1 MPVVTVCIPHWQV
14 EVYAKPCLR
23 SLRKFAPS
31 ADPSVELEVLVVDNG
46 SKDGSLGYLRSLPWI
61 QLIERPGESSHNWP
75 TNVFT
80 AWDLAAREG
89 TGEYL
94 LTMHCDVF
102 ARRDGWL
109 DPLLRTIN
117 RPTAPDASPIA
128 ASGSWK
134 LELRSPLYLE
144 WKRITGAAV
153 ARAKRALGRP
163 GRMHTGQYYPR
174 DYCALYRREALLEH
188 GCSFVPDGPQGGGIA
203 VAQRLWDA
211 GLDTAV
217 FPVAEMARSVVHVTH
232 GTAAVTPDKPLRHAR
247 KQRQVERAV
256 QKLFRA
262 KWVRE
267 LAEDDSLDGPRL
279 FAGEP
284 AATPPVRAAA

>member
-1 MPVVTVCIPHWQV
+1 MPVVTVCVPHWQV

-31 ADPSVELEVLVVDNG
+31 VDPGAGGPAVELEVLVVDNG
-46 SKDGSLGYLRSLPWI
+46 SRDGSLDYLRSLSWI
-61 QLIERPGESSHNWP
+61 KLIERPGETSDNWP

-109 DPLLRTIN
+109 DPHLRTIN
-117 RPTAPDASPIA
+117 QPTATGAPPIA
-128 ASGSWK
+128 GAGAWK
-134 LELRSPLYLE
+134 LELSSPLYQS
-144 WKRITGAAV
+144 WKRVTGGAV
-153 ARAKRALGRP
+153 ARAKRALGRRTRAHS
-163 GRMHTGQYYPR
+163 GRYYPR
-174 DYCALYRREALLEH
+174 DYCALYRRAALLEH
-188 GCSFVPDGPQGGGIA
+188 GISFVPDGPVGGGIA
-203 VAQRLWDA
+203 VAQRLWAA
-211 GLDTAV
+211 GLDTAT

-267 LAEDDSLDGPRL
+267 LAEDDSLDGPPPLRV
-279 FAGEP
+279 
-284 AATPPVRAAA
+284 AA

>member
-23 SLRKFAPS
+23 SLRKFLPS
-31 ADPSVELEVLVVDNG
+31 ADPDVELEVIVVDNG
-46 SKDGSLGYLRSLPWI
+46 SRDGSLDYLRSLSWI
-61 QLIERPGESSHNWP
+61 KLIERPEETSDNWP

-89 TGEYL
+89 KGEYL

-109 DPLLRTIN
+109 DPHLRTIN
-117 RPTAPDASPIA
+117 QPVATGEPPIV
-128 ASGSWK
+128 ASGAWK
-134 LELRSPLYLE
+134 LELSSPLYQS
-144 WKRITGAAV
+144 WKRVTGAAIG
-153 ARAKRALGRP
+153 RLKTALGRP
-163 GRMHTGQYYPR
+163 GRNYTGREYPR
-174 DYCALYRREALLEH
+174 DYCALYRREALVEH
-188 GCSFVPDGPQGGGIA
+188 DLSFVPEGNLGGGLA
-203 VAQRLWDA
+203 VTQRIWAA
-211 GLDTAV
+211 GLDLAT
-217 FPVAEMARSVVHVTH
+217 FPVSEMARSVVHVTH

-267 LAEDDSLDGPRL
+267 LSEDDSLDGPR
-279 FAGEP
+279 AEQP
-284 AATPPVRAAA
+284 AHRAAA